1 MKDKL
6 SFSVFELEKTAMPD
20 GKETVRSGYDYVS
33 WGKDN
38 RFPND
43 LYDMY
48 QNSAILQ
55 SVINGTADYVFG
67 SGVISAFDVV
77 NDKYETLEDVVKR
90 CVFDLLIFGGFAIQ
104 LMYKGGKVEAMYWL
118 DFQKC
123 RKSEDEKKVYYSD
136 DWGKY
141 AKKAL
146 EYNAWT
152 PDTDKG
158 TCIFYYKG
166 HKTRGIY
173 PVPMYIGALKSVK
186 ISTEISNFHLNNI
199 MKGFASNAVI
209 SFNNGEPDEDTKA
222 RIEKDVKEKFCGT
235 DNAGSFLLLFNES
248 KDNACEI
255 AKIQDDKFDEKY
267 QSLAKYV
274 KDAKEASEDI
284 ADQNSYIDIQ
294 DFSSN
299 SDFISSV
306 QNEVNETSNMM
317 NETLANN
324 FQLEDSD
331 YSYEKALEEKCLAS
345 NNNEIPTNFEAN
357 DII

>member
-90 CVFDLLIFGGFAIQ
+90 CVFDFLIFGGFAVQ

-123 RKSEDEKKVYYSD
+123 RKSEDEKKIYYSD

-152 PDTDKG
+152 PGTDKG

-199 MKGFASNAVI
+199 TKGFASNAVI

-235 DNAGSFLLLFNES
+235 DNAGSFLLLFNDS

-255 AKIQDDKFDEKY
+255 AKIQDDKFDLKY
-267 QSLAKYV
+267 DALAKSV
-274 KDAKEASEDI
+274 KEDI
-284 ADQNSYIDIQ
+284 FIAFRATPTLFGLPNENNG
-294 DFSSN
+294 FSKQEYLESFELYN
-299 SDFISSV
+299 KTVVVPLQKDVERAFKSIGFVIKFKTFNLDD
-306 QNEVNETSNMM
+306 TSK
-317 NETLANN
+317 T
-324 FQLEDSD
+324 
-331 YSYEKALEEKCLAS
+331 EE
-345 NNNEIPTNFEAN
+345 
-357 DII
+357 

>member
-6 SFSVFELEKTAMPD
+6 SFSVFELEKTEMPD

-199 MKGFASNAVI
+199 TKGFASNAVI

-235 DNAGSFLLLFNES
+235 DNAGSFLLLFNDS

-255 AKIQDDKFDEKY
+255 AKIQDDKFDLKY
-267 QSLAKYV
+267 DALAKSV
-274 KDAKEASEDI
+274 KEDI
-284 ADQNSYIDIQ
+284 FIAFRATPTLFGLPNENNGFSKQEYLESFELYNKTVVVPLQKDIERAFKSIGFVIKFKTFKL
-294 DFSSN
+294 D
-299 SDFISSV
+299 D
-306 QNEVNETSNMM
+306 TSK
-317 NETLANN
+317 T
-324 FQLEDSD
+324 
-331 YSYEKALEEKCLAS
+331 EE
-345 NNNEIPTNFEAN
+345 
-357 DII
+357 

>member
-1 MKDKL
+1 MKAKFN
-6 SFSVFELEKTAMPD
+6 FSVFELDKTSMPD
-20 GKETVRSGYDYVS
+20 AKEVTRSGFDYVS

-38 RFPND
+38 RYPQD

-48 QNSAILQ
+48 NNSAILQ

-67 SGVISAFDVV
+67 AGVISAFDIV
-77 NDKYETLEDVVKR
+77 NDKMETLEDVIKK
-90 CVFDLLIFGGFAIQ
+90 CVFDYLIFGGFAIQ

-123 RKSEDEKKVYYSD
+123 RRSEDEKKVYYSD

-146 EYNAWT
+146 EYKSWT
-152 PDTDKG
+152 PEIDKG

-173 PVPMYIGALKSVK
+173 PVPMYVGALKSVK

-199 MKGFASNAVI
+199 VKGFASNAII

-267 QSLAKYV
+267 NMLAKSV
-274 KDAKEASEDI
+274 KEDI
-284 ADQNSYIDIQ
+284 FIAFRATPTLFGLPNENNGFSKQEYMESFELYNQTVVVPIQ
-294 DFSSN
+294 KDFERA
-299 SDFISSV
+299 FKAIGFV
-306 QNEVNETSNMM
+306 IKFKT
-317 NETLANN
+317 
-324 FQLEDSD
+324 FQLEDTS
-331 YSYEKALEEKCLAS
+331 KTEE
-345 NNNEIPTNFEAN
+345 
-357 DII
+357 

>member
-90 CVFDLLIFGGFAIQ
+90 CVFDLLIFGGFAVQ

-199 MKGFASNAVI
+199 TKGFASNAVI

-235 DNAGSFLLLFNES
+235 DNAGSFLLLFNDS
-248 KDNACEI
+248 KDTACEI
-255 AKIQDDKFDEKY
+255 AKIQDDKFDLKY
-267 QSLAKYV
+267 DALAKSV
-274 KDAKEASEDI
+274 KEDI
-284 ADQNSYIDIQ
+284 FIAFRATPTLFGLPNENNG
-294 DFSSN
+294 FSKQEYLESFELYN
-299 SDFISSV
+299 KTVVVPLQKDVERAFKSIGFIIKFKTFKLDD
-306 QNEVNETSNMM
+306 TSK
-317 NETLANN
+317 T
-324 FQLEDSD
+324 
-331 YSYEKALEEKCLAS
+331 EE
-345 NNNEIPTNFEAN
+345 
-357 DII
+357 

>member
-199 MKGFASNAVI
+199 TKGFASNAVI

-235 DNAGSFLLLFNES
+235 DNAGSFLLLFNDS

-255 AKIQDDKFDEKY
+255 AKIQDDKFDLKY
-267 QSLAKYV
+267 DALAKSV
-274 KDAKEASEDI
+274 KEDI
-284 ADQNSYIDIQ
+284 FIAFRATPTLFGLPNENNG
-294 DFSSN
+294 FSKQEYLESFELYN
-299 SDFISSV
+299 KTVVVPLQKDVERAFKSIGFIIKFKTFKLDD
-306 QNEVNETSNMM
+306 TSK
-317 NETLANN
+317 T
-324 FQLEDSD
+324 
-331 YSYEKALEEKCLAS
+331 EE
-345 NNNEIPTNFEAN
+345 
-357 DII
+357 

>member
-6 SFSVFELEKTAMPD
+6 SFSVFELEKTEMPD

-67 SGVISAFDVV
+67 NGVISAFDVI

-118 DFQKC
+118 DLQKC
-123 RKSEDEKKVYYSD
+123 RKSEDEKKIYYSD

-173 PVPMYIGALKSVK
+173 PVPMYIGALKSIK

-199 MKGFASNAVI
+199 TKGFASNAVI

-235 DNAGSFLLLFNES
+235 DNAGSFLLLFNDS

-255 AKIQDDKFDEKY
+255 AKIQDDKFDLKY
-267 QSLAKYV
+267 DALAKSV
-274 KDAKEASEDI
+274 KEDI
-284 ADQNSYIDIQ
+284 FIAFRATPTLFGLPNENNG
-294 DFSSN
+294 FSKQEYLESFELYN
-299 SDFISSV
+299 KTVVVPLQKDVERAFKSIGFVIKFKTFNLDD
-306 QNEVNETSNMM
+306 TSK
-317 NETLANN
+317 T
-324 FQLEDSD
+324 
-331 YSYEKALEEKCLAS
+331 EE
-345 NNNEIPTNFEAN
+345 
-357 DII
+357 

>member
-6 SFSVFELEKTAMPD
+6 SFSVFELEKTEMPD

-152 PDTDKG
+152 PGTDKG

-173 PVPMYIGALKSVK
+173 PVPMYIGALKSIK

-199 MKGFASNAVI
+199 TKGFASNAVI

-255 AKIQDDKFDEKY
+255 AKIQDDKFDLKY
-267 QSLAKYV
+267 DALAKSV
-274 KDAKEASEDI
+274 KEDI
-284 ADQNSYIDIQ
+284 FIAFRATPTLFGLPNENNG
-294 DFSSN
+294 FSKQEYLESFELYN
-299 SDFISSV
+299 KTVVVPLQKDVERAFKSIGFVIKFKTFELDD
-306 QNEVNETSNMM
+306 TSK
-317 NETLANN
+317 T
-324 FQLEDSD
+324 
-331 YSYEKALEEKCLAS
+331 EE
-345 NNNEIPTNFEAN
+345 
-357 DII
+357 

>member
-6 SFSVFELEKTAMPD
+6 CFSVFELEKTAMPD
-20 GKETVRSGYDYVS
+20 AKEVVRSNYDYVS

-67 SGVISAFDVV
+67 NGILSAFDVV
-77 NDKYETLEDVVKR
+77 NDNYETLEDIVKK
-90 CVFDLLIFGGFAIQ
+90 CIFDYLIFGGFAVQ
-104 LMYKGGKVEAMYWL
+104 LMYKGGKVESMYWL

-146 EYNAWT
+146 EYKAWT
-152 PDTDKG
+152 PETDKG
-158 TCIFYYKG
+158 TCIYYYKG

-199 MKGFASNAVI
+199 TKGFASNAII

-222 RIEKDVKEKFCGT
+222 RIERDVKEKFCGT
-235 DNAGSFLLLFNES
+235 DNAGSFLLIFNES

-255 AKIQDDKFDEKY
+255 AKIQDDKYDEKY
-267 QSLAKYV
+267 SSLAKYV
-274 KDAKEASEDI
+274 KDDI
-284 ADQNSYIDIQ
+284 
-294 DFSSN
+294 
-299 SDFISSV
+299 FISFRATPELFGLSV
-306 QNEVNETSNMM
+306 EGNGFSQEEYTQAFNLYNKTVVMPIQKDMERSFRSFGYVIKFKTF
-317 NETLANN
+317 TLENT
-324 FQLEDSD
+324 ED
-331 YSYEKALEEKCLAS
+331 K
-345 NNNEIPTNFEAN
+345 EIE
-357 DII
+357 

>member
-6 SFSVFELEKTAMPD
+6 SFSVFELEKTEMPD

-199 MKGFASNAVI
+199 TKGFASNAVI

-235 DNAGSFLLLFNES
+235 DNAGSFLLLFNDS

-255 AKIQDDKFDEKY
+255 AKIQDDKFDLKY
-267 QSLAKYV
+267 DALAKSV
-274 KDAKEASEDI
+274 KEDI
-284 ADQNSYIDIQ
+284 FIAFRATPTLFGLPNENNG
-294 DFSSN
+294 FSKQEYLESFELYN
-299 SDFISSV
+299 KTVVVPLQKDVERAFKSIGFVIKFKTFKLDD
-306 QNEVNETSNMM
+306 TSK
-317 NETLANN
+317 T
-324 FQLEDSD
+324 
-331 YSYEKALEEKCLAS
+331 EE
-345 NNNEIPTNFEAN
+345 
-357 DII
+357 

>member
-67 SGVISAFDVV
+67 NGVISAFDVV

-123 RKSEDEKKVYYSD
+123 RKSEDEKKIYYSD

-152 PDTDKG
+152 PGTDKG

-173 PVPMYIGALKSVK
+173 PVPMYIGALKSIK

-199 MKGFASNAVI
+199 TKGFASNAVI

-235 DNAGSFLLLFNES
+235 DNAGSFLLLFNDS

-274 KDAKEASEDI
+274 KEDI
-284 ADQNSYIDIQ
+284 
-294 DFSSN
+294 
-299 SDFISSV
+299 FISFRATPELFGLSV
-306 QNEVNETSNMM
+306 EGNGFSREEYLQAFALYNKTVVVPLQKDVERAFRSFGFVIKFKTFNLDDTSK
-317 NETLANN
+317 T
-324 FQLEDSD
+324 
-331 YSYEKALEEKCLAS
+331 EE
-345 NNNEIPTNFEAN
+345 
-357 DII
+357 

>member
-6 SFSVFELEKTAMPD
+6 SFSVFELEKTAMPE

-67 SGVISAFDVV
+67 NGVISAFDVV

-152 PDTDKG
+152 PGTDKG

-173 PVPMYIGALKSVK
+173 PVPMYIGALKSIK

-199 MKGFASNAVI
+199 TKGFASNAVI

-235 DNAGSFLLLFNES
+235 DNAGSFLLLFNDS

-274 KDAKEASEDI
+274 KEDL
-284 ADQNSYIDIQ
+284 
-294 DFSSN
+294 
-299 SDFISSV
+299 FISFRSTPELFGLSV
-306 QNEVNETSNMM
+306 EGNGFSREEYLQAFALYNKTVVVPLQKDVERAFKSIGFVIKFKTFNLDDTSK
-317 NETLANN
+317 T
-324 FQLEDSD
+324 
-331 YSYEKALEEKCLAS
+331 EE
-345 NNNEIPTNFEAN
+345 
-357 DII
+357 

>member
-6 SFSVFELEKTAMPD
+6 SFSVFELEKTEMPD

-152 PDTDKG
+152 PGTDKG

-199 MKGFASNAVI
+199 TKGFASNAVI

-235 DNAGSFLLLFNES
+235 DNAGSFLLLFNDS

-255 AKIQDDKFDEKY
+255 AKIQDDKFDLKY
-267 QSLAKYV
+267 DALAKSV
-274 KDAKEASEDI
+274 KEDI
-284 ADQNSYIDIQ
+284 FIAFRATPTLFGLPNENNG
-294 DFSSN
+294 FSKQEYLESFELYN
-299 SDFISSV
+299 KTVVVPLQKDVERAFKSIGFVIKFKTFNLDD
-306 QNEVNETSNMM
+306 TSK
-317 NETLANN
+317 T
-324 FQLEDSD
+324 
-331 YSYEKALEEKCLAS
+331 EE
-345 NNNEIPTNFEAN
+345 
-357 DII
+357 

>member
-1 MKDKL
+1 
-6 SFSVFELEKTAMPD
+6 MPD

-90 CVFDLLIFGGFAIQ
+90 CVFDLLIFGGFAVQ

-123 RKSEDEKKVYYSD
+123 RKSEDEKKIYYSD

-199 MKGFASNAVI
+199 TKGFASNAVI

-235 DNAGSFLLLFNES
+235 DNAGSFLLLFNDS

-255 AKIQDDKFDEKY
+255 AKIQDDKFDLKY
-267 QSLAKYV
+267 DALAKSV
-274 KDAKEASEDI
+274 KEDI
-284 ADQNSYIDIQ
+284 FIAFRATPTLFGLPNENNG
-294 DFSSN
+294 FSKQEYLESFELYN
-299 SDFISSV
+299 KTVVVPLQKDVERAFKSFGFVIKFKTFNLDD
-306 QNEVNETSNMM
+306 TSK
-317 NETLANN
+317 T
-324 FQLEDSD
+324 
-331 YSYEKALEEKCLAS
+331 EE
-345 NNNEIPTNFEAN
+345 
-357 DII
+357 

>member
-123 RKSEDEKKVYYSD
+123 RKSEDEKKIYYSD

-173 PVPMYIGALKSVK
+173 PVPMYIGALKSIK

-199 MKGFASNAVI
+199 TKGFASNAVI

-235 DNAGSFLLLFNES
+235 DNAGSFLLLFNDS

-255 AKIQDDKFDEKY
+255 AKIQDDKFDLKY
-267 QSLAKYV
+267 DALAKSV
-274 KDAKEASEDI
+274 KEDI
-284 ADQNSYIDIQ
+284 FIAFRATPTLFGLPNENNG
-294 DFSSN
+294 FSKQEYLESFELYN
-299 SDFISSV
+299 KTVVVPLQKDVERAFKSIGFVIKFKTFNLDD
-306 QNEVNETSNMM
+306 TS
-317 NETLANN
+317 
-324 FQLEDSD
+324 
-331 YSYEKALEEKCLAS
+331 KIEE
-345 NNNEIPTNFEAN
+345 
-357 DII
+357 

>member
-6 SFSVFELEKTAMPD
+6 SFSVFELEKTEMPD

-90 CVFDLLIFGGFAIQ
+90 CVFDLLIFGGFAVQ

-152 PDTDKG
+152 PETDKG

-173 PVPMYIGALKSVK
+173 PVPMYIGALKSIK

-199 MKGFASNAVI
+199 TKGFASNAVI
-209 SFNNGEPDEDTKA
+209 SFNNG
-222 RIEKDVKEKFCGT
+222 
-235 DNAGSFLLLFNES
+235 
-248 KDNACEI
+248 
-255 AKIQDDKFDEKY
+255 
-267 QSLAKYV
+267 
-274 KDAKEASEDI
+274 
-284 ADQNSYIDIQ
+284 
-294 DFSSN
+294 
-299 SDFISSV
+299 
-306 QNEVNETSNMM
+306 
-317 NETLANN
+317 
-324 FQLEDSD
+324 
-331 YSYEKALEEKCLAS
+331 
-345 NNNEIPTNFEAN
+345 
-357 DII
+357 

>member
-1 MKDKL
+1 
-6 SFSVFELEKTAMPD
+6 
-20 GKETVRSGYDYVS
+20 
-33 WGKDN
+33 
-38 RFPND
+38 
-43 LYDMY
+43 
-48 QNSAILQ
+48 
-55 SVINGTADYVFG
+55 
-67 SGVISAFDVV
+67 
-77 NDKYETLEDVVKR
+77 
-90 CVFDLLIFGGFAIQ
+90 
-104 LMYKGGKVEAMYWL
+104 MYKGGRVEAMYWL

-152 PDTDKG
+152 PGTDKG

-199 MKGFASNAVI
+199 TKGFASNAVI

-235 DNAGSFLLLFNES
+235 DNAGSFLLLFNDS

-255 AKIQDDKFDEKY
+255 AKIQDDKFDLKY
-267 QSLAKYV
+267 DALAKSV
-274 KDAKEASEDI
+274 KEDI
-284 ADQNSYIDIQ
+284 FIAFRATPTLFGLPNENNG
-294 DFSSN
+294 FSKQEYLESFELYN
-299 SDFISSV
+299 KTVVVPLQKDVERAFKSIGFVIKFKTFKLDD
-306 QNEVNETSNMM
+306 TSK
-317 NETLANN
+317 T
-324 FQLEDSD
+324 
-331 YSYEKALEEKCLAS
+331 EE
-345 NNNEIPTNFEAN
+345 
-357 DII
+357 

>member
-199 MKGFASNAVI
+199 TKGFASNAVI

-255 AKIQDDKFDEKY
+255 AKIQDDKFDLKY
-267 QSLAKYV
+267 DALAKSV
-274 KDAKEASEDI
+274 KEDI
-284 ADQNSYIDIQ
+284 FIAFRATPTLFGLPNENNG
-294 DFSSN
+294 FSKQEYLESFELYN
-299 SDFISSV
+299 KTVVVPLQKDVERAFKSIGFVIKFKTFKLDD
-306 QNEVNETSNMM
+306 TSK
-317 NETLANN
+317 T
-324 FQLEDSD
+324 
-331 YSYEKALEEKCLAS
+331 EE
-345 NNNEIPTNFEAN
+345 
-357 DII
+357 

>member
-6 SFSVFELEKTAMPD
+6 SFSVFELEKTEMPD

-199 MKGFASNAVI
+199 TKGFASNAVI

-235 DNAGSFLLLFNES
+235 DNAGSFLLLFNDS

-255 AKIQDDKFDEKY
+255 AKIQDDKFDLKY
-267 QSLAKYV
+267 DALAKSV
-274 KDAKEASEDI
+274 KEDI
-284 ADQNSYIDIQ
+284 FIAFRATPTLFGLPNENNG
-294 DFSSN
+294 FSKQEYLESFELYN
-299 SDFISSV
+299 KTVVVPLQKDVERAFRSFGFVIKFKTFKLDD
-306 QNEVNETSNMM
+306 TSK
-317 NETLANN
+317 T
-324 FQLEDSD
+324 
-331 YSYEKALEEKCLAS
+331 EE
-345 NNNEIPTNFEAN
+345 
-357 DII
+357 

>member
-67 SGVISAFDVV
+67 NGIISAFDVV
-77 NDKYETLEDVVKR
+77 NDKYETLEDVVKS

-173 PVPMYIGALKSVK
+173 PVPMYIGALKSIK

-199 MKGFASNAVI
+199 TKGFASNAVI

-235 DNAGSFLLLFNES
+235 DNAGSFLLLFNDS

-274 KDAKEASEDI
+274 KEDI
-284 ADQNSYIDIQ
+284 
-294 DFSSN
+294 
-299 SDFISSV
+299 FISFRATPELFGLSV
-306 QNEVNETSNMM
+306 EGNGFSREEYLQAFALYNKTVVVPLQKDVERAFKSFGFVIKFKTFNLDDTSK
-317 NETLANN
+317 T
-324 FQLEDSD
+324 
-331 YSYEKALEEKCLAS
+331 EE
-345 NNNEIPTNFEAN
+345 
-357 DII
+357 

>member
-6 SFSVFELEKTAMPD
+6 SFSVFELEKTEMPD

-67 SGVISAFDVV
+67 NGVISAFDVI

-173 PVPMYIGALKSVK
+173 PVPMYIGALKSIK

-199 MKGFASNAVI
+199 TKGFASNAVI

-235 DNAGSFLLLFNES
+235 DNAGSFLLLFNDS

-255 AKIQDDKFDEKY
+255 AKIQDDKFDLKY
-267 QSLAKYV
+267 DALAKSV
-274 KDAKEASEDI
+274 KEDI
-284 ADQNSYIDIQ
+284 FIAFRATPTLFGLPNENNG
-294 DFSSN
+294 FSKQEYLESFELYN
-299 SDFISSV
+299 KTVVVPLQKDVERAFKSIGFVIKFKTFNLDD
-306 QNEVNETSNMM
+306 TSK
-317 NETLANN
+317 T
-324 FQLEDSD
+324 
-331 YSYEKALEEKCLAS
+331 EE
-345 NNNEIPTNFEAN
+345 
-357 DII
+357 

>member
-6 SFSVFELEKTAMPD
+6 SFSVFELEKTDMPD
-20 GKETVRSGYDYVS
+20 AKEVIRSGYDYVS

-38 RFPND
+38 RFPQD

-90 CVFDLLIFGGFAIQ
+90 CVFDYLIFGGFAVQ
-104 LMYKGGKVEAMYWL
+104 LMYKGGKVEAIYWL

-123 RKSEDEKKVYYSD
+123 RRSEDEKKVFYSD

-141 AKKAL
+141 ARKAL
-146 EYNAWT
+146 EYKAWT

-199 MKGFASNAVI
+199 TKGFASNAII

-248 KDNACEI
+248 KENACEI
-255 AKIQDDKFDEKY
+255 AKIQDDKFDLKY
-267 QSLAKYV
+267 DALSKSV
-274 KDAKEASEDI
+274 KEDI
-284 ADQNSYIDIQ
+284 FIAFRATPTLFGLPNENNGFSKQEYLESFELYNKTVVVPIQ
-294 DFSSN
+294 KDFERA
-299 SDFISSV
+299 FKAMGFVIKFK
-306 QNEVNETSNMM
+306 T
-317 NETLANN
+317 
-324 FQLEDSD
+324 FQLDDIS
-331 YSYEKALEEKCLAS
+331 KTEE
-345 NNNEIPTNFEAN
+345 
-357 DII
+357 

>member
-6 SFSVFELEKTAMPD
+6 SFSVFELEKTEMPD

-123 RKSEDEKKVYYSD
+123 RKSEDEKKIYYSD

-199 MKGFASNAVI
+199 TKGFASNAVI

-235 DNAGSFLLLFNES
+235 DNAGSFLLLFNDS

-255 AKIQDDKFDEKY
+255 AKIQDDKFDLKY
-267 QSLAKYV
+267 DALAKSV
-274 KDAKEASEDI
+274 KEDI
-284 ADQNSYIDIQ
+284 FIAFRATPTLFGLPNENNG
-294 DFSSN
+294 FSKQEYLESFELYN
-299 SDFISSV
+299 KTVVVPLQKDVERAFKSFGFVIKFKTFKLDD
-306 QNEVNETSNMM
+306 TSK
-317 NETLANN
+317 T
-324 FQLEDSD
+324 
-331 YSYEKALEEKCLAS
+331 EE
-345 NNNEIPTNFEAN
+345 
-357 DII
+357 